1 MKPKDS
7 KERLFEV
14 VARLDKTFKPKLNE
28 ELGAVLNEENRP
40 LYDIARE
47 IRQDWRPVHPY
58 AKPYVDAM
66 ATLNSI
72 NDKFMFDSGTDIV
85 GRFLSNAA
93 SWRGETAKR
102 IKIELKQM
110 LGLKEELGEEEL
122 GTKFRAEV
130 TGIKENRWSTN
141 AMEYDTEE
149 EAKEW
154 LKGLAGRWF
163 GFDMSRVVPVST
175 PMNQP
180 VDMENDVIF
189 QNYRG

>member
-66 ATLNSI
+66 SSLSSI
-72 NDKFMFDSGTDIV
+72 DDKYMFDSGTEIV
-85 GRFLSNAA
+85 ARFLSNAA

-102 IKIELKQM
+102 IKTELKQM
-110 LGLKEELGEEEL
+110 LGLKEGYYDDEDDDPDAGHTVNGVLLTPEEYRKWKEEE
-122 GTKFRAEV
+122 G
-130 TGIKENRWSTN
+130 
-141 AMEYDTEE
+141 EYD
-149 EAKEW
+149 
-154 LKGLAGRWF
+154 
-163 GFDMSRVVPVST
+163 DMDRERYPRRR
-175 PMNQP
+175 
-180 VDMENDVIF
+180 
-189 QNYRG
+189 Y